1 MIYGGVFM
9 LSESFFSLPAEV
21 MTALGVILGFA
32 LMGDLTADEQNSLGN
47 FLMLISQILETNAT
61 QLQLLED
68 RQSAQ
73 QMNEILNQLKDLRSR
88 LEILENRF
96 IYKNDFSPPS
106 DEGGGIA

>member
-32 LMGDLTADEQNSLGN
+32 LMGDLTSDEQNSLGN

-88 LEILENRF
+88 LETLENKIR
-96 IYKNDFSPPS
+96 
-106 DEGGGIA
+106 